1 VELRKDVDHVDCA
14 DVELFKLLAA
24 RVQDTVCVHAGLA
37 NDLPDDTVARKPLSE
52 TEVLPLVDYLTEFVL
67 IRPF

>member
-1 VELRKDVDHVDCA
+1 MELRKDVDHVDCA
-14 DVELFKLLAA
+14 DVELVKLLAA
-24 RVQDTVCVHAGLA
+24 GVQDSIRVHASLA
-37 NDLPDDTVARKPLSE
+37 DDLPDDTVAREPLTE